1 LIYFNFPF
9 GNLPPAIAIHV
20 ILLMSER
27 GPPIAPQR
35 AIDWAKAGLEG
46 IVKTSGKDVAIADIE
61 FIQKTLAERRRPY
74 YERKAA

>member
-1 LIYFNFPF
+1 
-9 GNLPPAIAIHV
+9 
-20 ILLMSER
+20 MSER